1 MNQWKMQQIKNFK
14 NVKVILGQSPP
25 SKSYNDSED
34 GLPFLQG
41 KAEFGMIYPTPEKYT
56 SSPLKIAEK
65 NDILIS
71 VRAPVGDVNLAPYK
85 LCIGRGLAALKITKD
100 NPRFY
105 FYWFQQNQKLIENM
119 GTGSTFKAITGEQ
132 IKKIELPIVNLPEQ
146 KTIAE
151 ILSTV
156 DEAIQKADEAIK
168 KTERIKQGVMHKL
181 LTEGIGHKEFKQT
194 KIGKIPRAWEVKPAK
209 EICSKVTDGT
219 HDSPKATNKGYLL
232 YTSKNIKQGKLESEN
247 AYLIS
252 KEEYEK
258 ANRRSKVDTCDVLFS
273 MIGTIGEAAIVFEN
287 PVRFAI
293 KNVGLFKTDGD
304 SLLSKWLY
312 YYFSSQSAK
321 NYILGNSKGTTQKYI
336 PLEALRD
343 FPIFLPDKNEQQ
355 IIIDILSN
363 IDSKLDL
370 TIKRKNV
377 LERIK
382 LGLMNDLLTGKKRV
396 RLN

>member
-1 MNQWKMQQIKNFK
+1 MQQIKNFK

-100 NPRFY
+100 DPRFY
-105 FYWFQQNQKLIENM
+105 FYWFQLNQKLIENM

-146 KTIAE
+146 KAIAE

-194 KIGKIPRAWEVKPAK
+194 KIGKIPKEWEVKSIK
-209 EICSKVTDGT
+209 EIISSAQNGFASGKRDEDGIVQIRMNNLTTDGRLVF
-219 HDSPKATNKGYLL
+219 DSYLKVPKIKNFEKYILKEKDLLVNNTNSIDLVGKSIVFKDAPFPCVYSNHFTCLRFNENINPNFILQNFIKLWQRKYFQSIAIRHVGQAAVNNYYLL
-232 YTSKNIKQGKLESEN
+232 KTRLAIPPLSEQN
-247 AYLIS
+247 KI
-252 KEEYEK
+252 
-258 ANRRSKVDTCDVLFS
+258 
-273 MIGTIGEAAIVFEN
+273 
-287 PVRFAI
+287 
-293 KNVGLFKTDGD
+293 VGL
-304 SLLSKWLY
+304 L
-312 YYFSSQSAK
+312 
-321 NYILGNSKGTTQKYI
+321 TQFN
-336 PLEALRD
+336 EALELKRNR
-343 FPIFLPDKNEQQ
+343 KQ
-355 IIIDILSN
+355 
-363 IDSKLDL
+363 KLQ
-370 TIKRKNV
+370 
-377 LERIK
+377 RIK
-382 LGLMNDLLTGKKRV
+382 LGLMNELLTGKKRV

>member
-100 NPRFY
+100 DPRFY
-105 FYWFQQNQKLIENM
+105 FYWFQLNQKLIENM

-132 IKKIELPIVNLPEQ
+132 INKIELPIVNLPEQ
-146 KTIAE
+146 KAIAE

-194 KIGKIPRAWEVKPAK
+194 KIGKIPK
-209 EICSKVTDGT
+209 EWKVLKCEEIFELEYGKGLKKSSREQGKYPVVGSSGIIGYHSEYLTKSPGIVVGRKGTIGGLTYLLENFWPIDTTYFISLKTDGIQ
-219 HDSPKATNKGYLL
+219 LRWL
-232 YTSKNIKQGKLESEN
+232 YYALSKINMQRLSLSDVVPGLKRELVYKQRIALPLESEQKQV
-247 AYLIS
+247 IS
-252 KEEYEK
+252 IMK
-258 ANRRSKVDTCDVLFS
+258 DL
-273 MIGTIGEAAIVFEN
+273 EN
-287 PVRFAI
+287 YIA
-293 KNVGLFKTDGD
+293 
-304 SLLSKWLY
+304 LSK
-312 YYFSSQSAK
+312 SRK
-321 NYILGNSKGTTQKYI
+321 QK
-336 PLEALRD
+336 L
-343 FPIFLPDKNEQQ
+343 Q
-355 IIIDILSN
+355 
-363 IDSKLDL
+363 
-370 TIKRKNV
+370 
-377 LERIK
+377 RIK

>member
-1 MNQWKMQQIKNFK
+1 MQQIKNFK

-105 FYWFQQNQKLIENM
+105 FYWFQLNQKLIENM

-132 IKKIELPIVNLPEQ
+132 INKIELPIVNLPEQ
-146 KTIAE
+146 KAIAE

-194 KIGKIPRAWEVKPAK
+194 KIGKIPK
-209 EICSKVTDGT
+209 EWKVLKCEEIFELEYGKGLKKSSREQGKYPVVGSSGIIGYHSEYLTKSPGIVVGRKGTIGGLTYLLENFWPIDTTYFISLKTDGIQ
-219 HDSPKATNKGYLL
+219 LRWL
-232 YTSKNIKQGKLESEN
+232 YYALSKINMQRLSLSDVVPGLKRELVYKQRIALPLESEQKQV
-247 AYLIS
+247 IS
-252 KEEYEK
+252 IMK
-258 ANRRSKVDTCDVLFS
+258 DL
-273 MIGTIGEAAIVFEN
+273 EN
-287 PVRFAI
+287 YIA
-293 KNVGLFKTDGD
+293 
-304 SLLSKWLY
+304 LSK
-312 YYFSSQSAK
+312 SRK
-321 NYILGNSKGTTQKYI
+321 QK
-336 PLEALRD
+336 L
-343 FPIFLPDKNEQQ
+343 Q
-355 IIIDILSN
+355 
-363 IDSKLDL
+363 
-370 TIKRKNV
+370 
-377 LERIK
+377 RIK